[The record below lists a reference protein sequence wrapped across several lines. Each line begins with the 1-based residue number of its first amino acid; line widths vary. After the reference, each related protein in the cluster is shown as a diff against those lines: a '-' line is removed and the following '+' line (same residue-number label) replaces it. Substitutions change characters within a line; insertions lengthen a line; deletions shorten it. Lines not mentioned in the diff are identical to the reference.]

1 MNLLFNLMLNLYSAI
16 ILIVMCAHSCRRHD
30 KYSLQQ
36 KLFHLMLLLTLLL
49 LFFDTLSRFDGHA
62 QTYYVYFNS
71 IGNFV
76 VFLMGPLPSVVW
88 MAYANYEIYRDERR
102 VKALA
107 RVMSLWLALNGLLT
121 LLSLRYHWLYYID
134 EGNIYHRGPLFLVP
148 AMLTVGS
155 ILIAFVMVSQNR
167 KRIEKKH
174 YFSLVFFPVP
184 PLVSILV
191 QIYVYGTS
199 LILNGLTISLLVVF
213 ITIQNQRMDTDY
225 LTGVANRKKLEEYLK
240 AKIAGSTAARTF
252 SAILIDLNNFKLIN
266 DTYGHE
272 TGDQALETA
281 AGLLKSCI
289 RRNDFIARYGG
300 DEFCIIM
307 DISDEEDLIAATENL
322 SRCLDL
328 HNQVSD
334 KPYKISFSMGYSV
347 YDFKTHLTPEAF
359 QKKIDLLMYENKNKQ
374 KSRKIKLEA

>member
-1 MNLLFNLMLNLYSAI
+1 
-16 ILIVMCAHSCRRHD
+16 
-30 KYSLQQ
+30 
-36 KLFHLMLLLTLLL
+36 MLLLTLLL
-49 LFFDTLSRFDGHA
+49 LFFDTFSRFDGRPE
-62 QTYYVYFNS
+62 TYYTYFNF

-76 VFLMGPLPSVVW
+76 VFLLGPLPSMVW
-88 MAYANYEIYRDERR
+88 MAYANYEIYHDVNR
-102 VKALA
+102 VKTM
-107 RVMSLWLALNGLLT
+107 VKVTSIWLAINGLLT
-121 LLSLRYHWLYYID
+121 LLSLQYHWLYYID
-134 EGNIYHRGPLFLVP
+134 KENVYHRGPLFLFP
-148 AMLTVGS
+148 AMLTVCS

-184 PLVSILV
+184 PLVAILT

-199 LILNGLTISLLVVF
+199 FILNGLTISLLIVF

-240 AKIAGSTAARTF
+240 AKIAGSTATRTF
-252 SAILIDLNNFKLIN
+252 SAILIDLDHFKSIN

-272 TGDQALETA
+272 TGDQALEIA

-307 DISDEEDLIAATENL
+307 DISDEEDLKAAAENL

-334 KPYKISFSMGYSV
+334 KPYTISFSMGYSV
-347 YDFKTHLTPEAF
+347 YDFKAHLTAEAF
-359 QKKIDLLMYENKNKQ
+359 QKKIDLLMYENKGAQ
-374 KSRKIKLEA
+374 KSRMIRREA